1 MNHNNENLEWI
12 DNNVRE
18 ELRDWVK
25 NNMEP
30 GVIDLM
36 AHMPD
41 NKNGVSTTST
51 MDDYNKK
58 KKEAIES
65 FNSRDKESNIKIV
78 L

>member
-1 MNHNNENLEWI
+1 
-12 DNNVRE
+12 
-18 ELRDWVK
+18 
-25 NNMEP
+25 
-30 GVIDLM
+30 
-36 AHMPD
+36 MPD